1 MYCTEEVLLL
11 IRIIKVFLD
20 LVKFVIPIVLI
31 VLCTFDLLR
40 IVVSKK
46 DDDAKKYRKYIYN
59 RIFNCILLFLI
70 PTIIF
75 LLFNIVID
83 GNNLSDVGGLRNCWD
98 VANQNK

>member
-1 MYCTEEVLLL
+1 MSCTGEVLLL

-20 LVKFVIPIVLI
+20 IVKFIMPIALI
-31 VLCTFDLLR
+31 VLCTFDLFR
-40 IVVSKK
+40 IVISRR

-75 LLFNIVID
+75 LLFNILIG
-83 GNNLSDVGGLRNCWD
+83 GNNLSDVSELRNCWD
-98 VANQNK
+98 VAD